1 VEQVCEATGGPCRY
15 TGRDM
20 RAAHAGMRITD
31 AEFDALVEDPVRS
44 LDKLRVPTAEQR
56 ALLGLLGGLRPQV
69 VGQ

>member
-20 RAAHAGMRITD
+20 RAAHAGTRISD
-31 AEFDALVEDPVRS
+31 AEFDALVEDLVRS
-44 LDKLRVPTAEQR
+44 LDKLRVPTVEQR

>member
-1 VEQVCEATGGPCRY
+1 
-15 TGRDM
+15 
-20 RAAHAGMRITD
+20 MRITD